1 MCKRRFSRVSLFG
14 ALVAMA
20 WVLVPSVAL
29 AQDEETNKLSRVDQ
43 QRPKPMFAAL
53 PPRYLENLLA
63 PLSPTVTYWSG
74 SFSTGGTAYRFSM
87 VGTNPATTDT
97 STTVTAY
104 IIPIKVTCLG
114 LTYDP
119 EHVLSNGQT
128 VVLNVADSPMFNAGI
143 DFVQGGT
150 NLGNTQYA
158 DAFQRGNFW
167 GDVKTNINYH
177 VLLSSAIVLPEQA
190 LNVPIRYCSIGNPF
204 GFGSVGIV
212 NISYFDA
219 KLQSII
225 SGMSQIT
232 PSSLPIAVTYDLYL
246 SKNRGLS
253 GCCIGGYDS
262 AFGSPS
268 APQTYAYATY
278 IPVAGKFAEDVAAL
292 SHEVGEW
299 MDDPFVN
306 NAAPIR
312 GGCGGIVEVGDPL
325 VLHDY
330 AYNLG
335 GFTYHLQDLVF
346 LDYFSGNSSLQV
358 NGWYSFQHEKAGG
371 QCS

>member
-1 MCKRRFSRVSLFG
+1 VKQRTLSRISLCAALAAVACVSL
-14 ALVAMA
+14 VSMT
-20 WVLVPSVAL
+20 L
-29 AQDEETNKLSRVDQ
+29 AQDEETNTLLQ
-43 QRPKPMFAAL
+43 ANQERPKPMFAAL

-63 PLSPTVTYWSG
+63 PSSPTVTYWSG
-74 SFSTGGTAYRFSM
+74 SFSTGGTVYRFDM
-87 VGTNPATTDT
+87 VGTNPATTDS

-104 IIPIKVTCLG
+104 VIPIKVTCVG
-114 LTYDP
+114 HTYDP
-119 EHVLSNGQT
+119 EHLLLNRRS
-128 VVLNVADSPMFNAGI
+128 VVENVTESPIFNAGI

-150 NLGNTQYA
+150 SLGNTQYV

-167 GDVKTNINYH
+167 SDVKTNTKYH

-190 LNVPIRYCSIGNPF
+190 LAVPGNYCSIGNPF
-204 GFGSVGIV
+204 GLSNVGIV
-212 NISYFDA
+212 NIHYFDA

-232 PSSLPIAVTYDLYL
+232 PSSLAIALTYDLYL
-246 SKNRGLS
+246 SENSGLS
-253 GCCIGGYDS
+253 ECCIGGYHS
-262 AFGSPS
+262 AFGSSS

-278 IPVAGKFAEDVAAL
+278 IPVVGKFSEDVAAL

-299 MDDPFVN
+299 TDDPFVN
-306 NAAPIR
+306 NPAPSR
-312 GGCGGIVEVGDPL
+312 GGCHGILEVGDPL

-330 AYNLG
+330 PYTLN
-335 GFTYHLQDLVF
+335 GFTYHLRDLVF
-346 LDYFSGNSSLQV
+346 LDYFSGNNSLQV